1 MIKELKVKYCN
12 DLSYAGKQAFKYIY
26 VSFLKDITGMSDNNE
41 MEMQL
46 LKMMVKIFIIFLC
59 GTLPLFIMS
68 FVNTIGRPL
77 LLIIPSFMF
86 YATSIINP
94 FIYAFNNKIYQ
105 QEFSNFQQQIIC
117 GITNSNEIRDGK
129 QSGYSESMQ
138 TKTTGVSQITFKD
151 KHIEQ

>member
-1 MIKELKVKYCN
+1 
-12 DLSYAGKQAFKYIY
+12 
-26 VSFLKDITGMSDNNE
+26 MSDNNE
-41 MEMQL
+41 EDMQL

-94 FIYAFNNKIYQ
+94 FIYAFNNKLYQ
-105 QEFSNFQQQIIC
+105 QEFSKYRQQIIC
-117 GITNSNEIRDGK
+117 GSTNSNKIRDRNP
-129 QSGYSESMQ
+129 SGNSVSVQ
-138 TKTTGVSQITFKD
+138 TKATVVYHNALED
-151 KHIEQ
+151 EHNEQLKIQ

>member
-1 MIKELKVKYCN
+1 
-12 DLSYAGKQAFKYIY
+12 
-26 VSFLKDITGMSDNNE
+26 
-41 MEMQL
+41 MQL

-94 FIYAFNNKIYQ
+94 FIYAFNNKLYQ
-105 QEFSNFQQQIIC
+105 QEFSKYRQQIIC
-117 GITNSNEIRDGK
+117 GGTNSNEIIDRNP
-129 QSGYSESMQ
+129 SGNSVSVQ
-138 TKTTGVSQITFKD
+138 TKATVVYHNTLED
-151 KHIEQ
+151 EHNEQLKIQ

>member
-1 MIKELKVKYCN
+1 
-12 DLSYAGKQAFKYIY
+12 
-26 VSFLKDITGMSDNNE
+26 MSDNNE
-41 MEMQL
+41 EDMQL

-94 FIYAFNNKIYQ
+94 FIYAFNNKLYQ
-105 QEFSNFQQQIIC
+105 QEFSKYRQQIIC
-117 GITNSNEIRDGK
+117 GGTNSNEIIDRNP
-129 QSGYSESMQ
+129 SGNSVSVQ
-138 TKTTGVSQITFKD
+138 TKATVVYHNTLED
-151 KHIEQ
+151 EHNEQLKIQ